1 MSSGHVGPLP
11 SGIAPGKRIARPES
25 GSGAGNVALLQLL
38 RGIGDAFECKS
49 VAVFSFDGKGFRKV
63 ISVPE
68 ETQQEVNASILQEGC
83 LYRCI
88 SSKEDQ
94 TPPPDVE
101 IGSDDDLFALPL
113 FSENVAAGVLAIL
126 GPKRDR
132 EAVIGF
138 SRLLKCTLSAFLLP
152 AADENRGGAG
162 AFEKLLAAIGSFAQ
176 SASVVDRLTS
186 LTVAVRDAFGLDA
199 IQLYCEVEGRPELI
213 ISEGESIRVDAYV
226 GILESLKRGMIT
238 TGLRHEPSSNMT
250 KARTVIPVDSSKGS
264 PVVIVYEVDAERSDA
279 YEVREGIRQLYHTL
293 LGLTDLET
301 GVSFAWLTAIEEM
314 EKIASEASGTG
325 VATSTAVLGRI
336 LERLKETGFIRGY
349 GLLPEG
355 DVACVSSSEKD
366 GNGMNRKE
374 DIFAGLMRDS
384 IEAGQLLYDSTN
396 RSLLAFP
403 VRDNGDGAWSVA
415 FELPRMPKLMQEKE
429 MWQRL
434 SRSFGILIGG
444 FVLKAKNRMQSEEIQ
459 RLKAGASAF
468 LVVSSDI
475 ESADTLNRLVS
486 KLTEGISRMT
496 KGRAYGLVNEGED
509 FRLVDPAHD
518 TFRVSA
524 DEISTMLA
532 SSPEVSRH
540 VHDVPPDILGEKLSE
555 LAGSETDKRI
565 YAVTVS
571 SRYGDLKGIV
581 LIAGQS
587 NYFLE
592 KTREDT
598 LSGLASLANIRM
610 DGINLAEESA
620 LERKRLKKVEEVIS
634 RISLAEGDNNIV
646 SSIVEA
652 ASLLTNSDLS
662 ALAIIDVEKGKFISG
677 MTKGFE
683 ISEEVIK
690 RWYNDGVTGRI
701 LRTLEAEIVNDYA
714 SDPDREQYALKALK
728 FRQIAGVPIRIDV
741 KQRGFLAVM
750 NTRDGRYGMEHI
762 RTLEL
767 LSNIASS
774 TIRAATAKEER
785 RRLVSDFD
793 KLQTAELRLYSSK
806 TFSELIELVAE
817 EVKNLFHASPVL
829 ITAEVNNVK
838 RILFSTL
845 QEIEEGDVVYNSGP
859 IGLQFDEQL
868 HSSRI
873 VERATLEEE
882 WSKSLG
888 TNELLLV
895 RSGMQHDS
903 LVIAAVNSEGAPKYG
918 AEDIENFSK
927 ISRMV
932 STALDKTRLLAGI
945 NEKLKHIEITHSIVN
960 ALVYGKKE
968 YEIFDSVLPTLV
980 DMCGADLGL
989 LWKYEPEAQKMK
1001 VSAEYYKNMS
1011 TEHLV
1016 GYEVQS
1022 NQGIVGSVVR
1032 NKLPVLIANAAIDN
1046 KAVHIRGT
1054 NVEKFESVLGMP
1066 LIVNEKLLGVLMVY
1080 RDNPPPFTSAEL
1092 DTLSS
1097 VSNDISLVMA
1107 KHSIDSERKDYSDWP
1122 HTD

>member
-1 MSSGHVGPLP
+1 MGSGHVRPFR
-11 SGIAPGKRIARPES
+11 SGVASDKRIVRLEGGP
-25 GSGAGNVALLQLL
+25 GAGNVLLL
-38 RGIGDAFECKS
+38 RMLESIRDTFDCKS
-49 VAVFSFDGKGFRKV
+49 VALFSFDGNEFRKM
-63 ISVPE
+63 ISAPE
-68 ETQQEVNASILQEGC
+68 GAAGEGNPSPSQREHLAMCMASN
-83 LYRCI
+83 
-88 SSKEDQ
+88 EDRI
-94 TPPPDVE
+94 PPSDVK
-101 IGSDDDLFALPL
+101 IGSEDDLFALPL
-113 FSENVAAGVLAIL
+113 FRDNIAAGVLAIL
-126 GPKRDR
+126 GPGKDR
-132 EAVIGF
+132 ESVIRF
-138 SRLLKCTLSAFLLP
+138 SRMLKDAVTALLP
-152 AADENRGGAG
+152 QADDENRMNAK
-162 AFEKLLAAIGSFAQ
+162 AFEKLLRAVGSFTLNAP
-176 SASVVDRLTS
+176 AVDRLAA
-186 LTVAVRDAFGLDA
+186 LTTAIRDSFGLES
-199 IQLYCEVEGRPELI
+199 IQLYCENEGKPELI
-213 ISEGESIRVDAYV
+213 VSEGETIRVDAFAE
-226 GILESLKRGMIT
+226 ILESLKRGVMT
-238 TGLRHEPSSNMT
+238 TGLRLDPATSLMKS
-250 KARTVIPVDSSKGS
+250 RTIIPIDSSRGS
-264 PVVIVYEVDAERSDA
+264 PIVAIYEMDAARSDGD
-279 YEVREGIRQLYHTL
+279 EVREGTRILYRTL
-293 LGLTDLET
+293 LGLTEMET
-301 GVSFAWLTAIEEM
+301 GVSFAWLRAIEAID
-314 EKIASEASGTG
+314 KTVSESSRTG
-325 VATSTAVLGRI
+325 VVTSTAVLGRI

-349 GLLPEG
+349 GLLPAG
-355 DVACVSSSEKD
+355 DVACISSPEND
-366 GNGMNRKE
+366 GDGRRKME
-374 DIFAGLMRDS
+374 ESLVALMRDS
-384 IEAGQLLYDSTN
+384 METKQLLHDEAN
-396 RSLLAFP
+396 GSLLAFP
-403 VRDNGDGAWSVA
+403 VRDDDDNVWSVA
-415 FELPRMPKLMQEKE
+415 FELPRKPRLVQEKE
-429 MWQRL
+429 LWERL
-434 SRSFGILIGG
+434 SRSFGILIRG
-444 FVLKAKNRMQSEEIQ
+444 FILKAKNRMQSEEIQ

-468 LVVSSDI
+468 IVASFEI

-509 FRLVDPAHD
+509 FRLVDPAND
-518 TFRVSA
+518 TFRVGA
-524 DEISTMLA
+524 DEISMMLA
-532 SSPEVSRH
+532 SSTEVSKH

-555 LAGSETDKRI
+555 LAGSETDQSI
-565 YAVTVS
+565 YAVTVRS
-571 SRYGDLKGIV
+571 TYGNLKGV
-581 LIAGQS
+581 VVVAGQS
-587 NYFLE
+587 NYFLA

-598 LSGLASLANIRM
+598 LSGLASLANMRM
-610 DGINLAEESA
+610 DGIDLAEESA

-677 MTKGFE
+677 LAKGFE
-683 ISEEVIK
+683 ISDEIAK
-690 RWYNDGVTGRI
+690 RWYIDGVTGRI

-714 SDPDREQYALKALK
+714 SDPDREQYALETLK
-728 FRQIAGVPIRIDV
+728 FRQIAGVPIKIDV

-750 NTRDGRYGMEHI
+750 NTRDGRYGMEHV

-774 TIRAATAKEER
+774 TVRAATAKEER

-793 KLQTAELRLYSSK
+793 KLQAAELRLYSSR

-817 EVKNLFHASPVL
+817 EVKNLFHASSVL
-829 ITAEVNNVK
+829 ITADVHNVK
-838 RILFSTL
+838 RILYSTS

-868 HSSRI
+868 HSPRI
-873 VERATLEEE
+873 VERAALEEE
-882 WSKSLG
+882 WSKGLE

-903 LVIAAVNSEGAPKYG
+903 MVVAVVNTEGAPKYG

-945 NEKLKHIEITHSIVN
+945 NEKLKHIEITHSILN
-960 ALVYGKKE
+960 ALVYGRKE

-989 LWKYEPEAQKMK
+989 LWKYEPEAQKMR

-1011 TEHLV
+1011 TEHLL
-1016 GYEVQS
+1016 GYEVNS

-1032 NKLPVLIANAAIDN
+1032 NKMPVLIANAAIN
-1046 KAVHIRGT
+1046 NNAVHIRGT

-1107 KHSIDSERKDYSDWP
+1107 KHSIESERKSYSDWP